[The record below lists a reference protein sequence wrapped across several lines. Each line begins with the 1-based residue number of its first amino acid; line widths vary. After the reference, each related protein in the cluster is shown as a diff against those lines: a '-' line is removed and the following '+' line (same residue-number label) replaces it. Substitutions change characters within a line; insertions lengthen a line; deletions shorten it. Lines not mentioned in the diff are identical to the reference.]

1 MPTNYFNQIFKDRII
16 KGVVSNPLSSAVY
29 RRINLSAKTVGKNDC
44 FLLVKLT
51 EKQSFSE
58 NLSESALLAA
68 LFDMAKD
75 YRQFDFW
82 SETKHYCIKVSKKG
96 KASLLTQN
104 GGKEADTAHNRKKN
118 YILTEAIPPLI
129 DLGIFTK
136 EGKIVNSMYDKYKQ
150 INRFTEIVSDVIGD
164 KKKMTVLDFGCGKSY
179 LTFILY
185 HYLVNLRGIDAE
197 IIGLDLKEDVINKCN
212 TLAKKYGYEKL
223 RFETGDI
230 GTYKYTG
237 KVDMVITLHAC
248 DTATDFALYNAI
260 NWNCGVILSVPC
272 CQHELNSQLKTEN
285 FEIMSRY
292 GIIKERFSALA
303 TDAIR
308 GNLLTSAGYS
318 VQIMEFVD
326 MAHSPKNILIRASRA
341 LIPQKT
347 RDKAKAEAEKL
358 MEEFNFSP
366 TLYNLLYGK
375 EE

>member
-29 RRINLSAKTVGKNDC
+29 RRINLSAISLGGKNC
-44 FLLVKLT
+44 FQIIKLT
-51 EKQSFSE
+51 EKQSFTE
-58 NLSESALLAA
+58 NLSESEALTA
-68 LFDMAKD
+68 LSDMAKD

-82 SETKHYCIKVSKKG
+82 SDSKHYCIKVSKKG
-96 KASLLTQN
+96 KATLLTQK
-104 GGKEADTAHNRKKN
+104 GGKEAENTHNRQKN
-118 YILTEAIPPLI
+118 YILNEAIPPLI

-164 KKKMTVLDFGCGKSY
+164 RKKMTVLDFGCGKSY

-185 HYLVNLRGIDAE
+185 HYLVNICGIDAE

-212 TLAKKYGYEKL
+212 TLAAKYGYEKL

-230 GTYKYTG
+230 GTYKYAG

-260 NWNCGVILSVPC
+260 NWNCGIILSVPC
-272 CQHELNSQLKTEN
+272 CQHELNSQLETEN

-308 GNLLTSAGYS
+308 GNLLTAAGYS
-318 VQIMEFVD
+318 VQLMEFVD
-326 MAHSPKNILIRASRA
+326 MAHSPKNILIRATKA
-341 LIPQKT
+341 LIPQKI

-358 MEEFNFSP
+358 MAEFNFSP

>member
-1 MPTNYFNQIFKDRII
+1 MPTNYFNQIFQDNIT
-16 KGVVSNPLSSAVY
+16 KGVVSNPLSSARY
-29 RRINLSAKTVGKNDC
+29 RRINISALTIGNKNLFGLTKLS
-44 FLLVKLT
+44 

-58 NLSESALLAA
+58 NMDKARLLSFLTENSAA
-68 LFDMAKD
+68 

-82 SETKHYCIKVSKKG
+82 SETKHYSVKISKKG
-96 KASLLTQN
+96 KATLISQN
-104 GGKEADTAHNRKKN
+104 GGVKSDTNHNRQKN
-118 YILTEAIPPLI
+118 YILNEAIPPLI
-129 DLGIFTK
+129 DLGIFTNT
-136 EGKIVNSMYDKYKQ
+136 GKIVNSMYDKYKQ
-150 INRFTEIVSDVIGD
+150 INRFTEIVSDVIGE

-185 HYLVNLRGIDAE
+185 HYLVNIRGIDAE
-197 IIGLDLKEDVINKCN
+197 IIGLDLKEDVIEKCN
-212 TLAKKYGYEKL
+212 MLAKKYGYEKL

-230 GTYKYTG
+230 GGYKFSG

-260 NWNCGVILSVPC
+260 KWNCGIILSVPC
-272 CQHELNSQLKTEN
+272 CQHELNSQIKTEN
-285 FEIMSRY
+285 FEILSRY

-308 GNLLTSAGYS
+308 GNLLTSEGYS
-318 VQIMEFVD
+318 VQLMEFVD
-326 MAHSPKNILIRASRA
+326 LAHSPKNILIRAQKA

-347 RDKAKAEAEKL
+347 RDKAKLEAEKL

-366 TLYNLLYGK
+366 TLYKLLYEN

>member
-1 MPTNYFNQIFKDRII
+1 MPTNYFNQIFQDKIV
-16 KGVVSNPLSSAVY
+16 KGVVSNPLSSATY
-29 RRINLSAKTVGKNDC
+29 RRINILAVVLGEKACFSA
-44 FLLVKLT
+44 VKLT
-51 EKQSFSE
+51 EKQSFCE
-58 NLSESALLAA
+58 NLTENELLTLLESV
-68 LFDMAKD
+68 AKH

-82 SETKHYCIKVSKKG
+82 SKDRHFCVKISKKG
-96 KASLLTQN
+96 KATLLVQK
-104 GGKEADTAHNRKKN
+104 GGATAEESHNRQKN
-118 YILTEAIPPLI
+118 YILNEAIPPLI

-150 INRFTEIVSDVIGD
+150 INRFTEIVSDVVGD

-185 HYLVNLRGIDAE
+185 HYLVNIKGIDAE
-197 IIGLDLKEDVINKCN
+197 IIGLDLKQDVIEKCN
-212 TLAKKYGYEKL
+212 ALAKKYGYKNL

-230 GTYKYTG
+230 GTYKFTG
-237 KVDMVITLHAC
+237 KADMVITLHAC

-260 NWNCGVILSVPC
+260 RWSCGTILSVPC
-272 CQHELNSQLKTEN
+272 CQHELNSQLKTET
-285 FEIMSRY
+285 FEILSRY

-308 GNLLTSAGYS
+308 GNLLTAQGYS
-318 VQIMEFVD
+318 VQLMEFVD
-326 MAHSPKNILIRASRA
+326 LTHSPKNILIRAQKA

-347 RDKAKAEAEKL
+347 RDKARQEAEKL

-366 TLYNLLYGK
+366 TLYKLLYEN